1 MEKLRK
7 GTHFS
12 NAKNIW
18 ENFAGK
24 AVFVCWNEVSL
35 QIKNATT

>member
-1 MEKLRK
+1 MENLRK

-18 ENFAGK
+18 ENFDGK
-24 AVFVCWNEVSL
+24 PALICRNEVSL
-35 QIKNATT
+35 QFKKATT